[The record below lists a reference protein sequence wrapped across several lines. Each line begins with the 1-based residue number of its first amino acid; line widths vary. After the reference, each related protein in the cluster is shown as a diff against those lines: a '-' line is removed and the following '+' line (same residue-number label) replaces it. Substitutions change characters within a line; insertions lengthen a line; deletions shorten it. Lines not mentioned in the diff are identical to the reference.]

1 MKKLVISV
9 LSSKGGVG
17 KTFISAITASSLN
30 TLGYKIKF
38 YDNDSESPLFSTYQ
52 SLRAEHIQ
60 LFKVDDEGHIY
71 AESLNIDA
79 QHTIANELEH
89 GDNNIIV
96 VDNGSPS
103 FQPFLSYFQVNVLDA
118 FNSIDVE
125 FIVVIPIS
133 KDKITHNAPLE
144 VLASYGK
151 KVKYILV
158 ENEHFGEFD
167 YDTSIFDIK
176 QVQYAVIK
184 MQRYTP
190 SQLADINK
198 AQELNLL
205 LSEAI
210 ISREFNIVSK
220 SRLTIAQEL
229 FQNLFLKILNDFGVR
244 HAR

>member
-1 MKKLVISV
+1 MC
-9 LSSKGGVG
+9 
-17 KTFISAITASSLN
+17 
-30 TLGYKIKF
+30 
-38 YDNDSESPLFSTYQ
+38 ESW
-52 SLRAEHIQ
+52 
-60 LFKVDDEGHIY
+60 V
-71 AESLNIDA
+71 
-79 QHTIANELEH
+79 
-89 GDNNIIV
+89 
-96 VDNGSPS
+96 
-103 FQPFLSYFQVNVLDA
+103 
-118 FNSIDVE
+118 
-125 FIVVIPIS
+125 
-133 KDKITHNAPLE
+133 THNAPLE

-210 ISREFNIVSK
+210 MSKEFNLVSK

>member
-1 MKKLVISV
+1 MITIMA
-9 LSSKGGVG
+9 SKGGLG
-17 KTFISAITASSLN
+17 KSFIATLVASSLIH
-30 TLGYKIKF
+30 LGSKTKF
-38 YDNDSESPLFSTYQ
+38 YDNDSETPVLSGYK
-52 SLRAEHIQ
+52 SLEAEHIQ
-60 LFKVDDEGHIY
+60 LFKVDDDEGRIA

-79 QHTIANELEH
+79 HHAIGNELEY

-103 FQPFLSYFQVNVLDA
+103 FQPFLSYFQVNVVEA
-118 FNSIDVE
+118 FKSIGVE
-125 FIVVIPIS
+125 FIVVIPIV
-133 KDKITHNAPLE
+133 KDKVTHSAPIE
-144 VLASYGK
+144 VLNSYGK

-210 ISREFNIVSK
+210 MSKEFNLVSK
-220 SRLTIAQEL
+220 SRLSMAQEL
-229 FQNLFLKILNDFGVR
+229 FQKLFLQILNNFGVQ